1 MPLRVN
7 NLRLAVE
14 APEESLRETLASALG
29 VRPAEIGRWRIL
41 RKSLDARSRDEL
53 VFVYSAAV
61 DLNEGEEQVFRSR
74 RHPRIEKYEP
84 PHFEEPVVGRE
95 RLSERPVV
103 VGSGPA
109 GLLAAYYLAIR
120 GYRPLVLER
129 GETVKGRVAAIR
141 QFDRGGPFDPEN
153 NYLFGE
159 GGAGT
164 FSDGKLTCRMSG
176 PDVDWV
182 LERLIESGGKP

>member
-29 VRPAEIGRWRIL
+29 VRPADIGRWRIL

-61 DLNEGEEQVFRSR
+61 DLDEREEQVFGSR
-74 RHPRIEKYEP
+74 RDPRIEKYEP
-84 PHFEEPVVGRE
+84 PHFEEPERGRE
-95 RLSERPVV
+95 PLSERPVV

-109 GLLAAYYLAIR
+109 GLLAAYYLAVR
-120 GYRPLVLER
+120 GYRPLGLER
-129 GETVKGRVAAIR
+129 AEAVQDPVAGSPEVARGR
-141 QFDRGGPFDPEN
+141 
-153 NYLFGE
+153 
-159 GGAGT
+159 
-164 FSDGKLTCRMSG
+164 
-176 PDVDWV
+176 
-182 LERLIESGGKP
+182 